1 MKKLFTYVIMLYAS
15 LSVSV
20 AQQIQYPEPVLNP
33 ESCTSIMVGK
43 KASADGSVMTSHT
56 CDSNYRTWMDIV
68 PSASYDHDTTTT
80 VYTGRMHTEYAEGTR
95 GMIAK
100 GTLPEARSTYQFLNT
115 AYPCLNEKQLGIG
128 ETTITGRKALVNKK
142 GMFMIEE
149 LQRIALQRCTTAR
162 DAIRLMGELIE
173 KYGYGD
179 WGECLTIADPKEVWH
194 FEVFGEGPAP
204 RFFCAPARVNL
215 IGEQAVTYPA
225 PKVMTGAEIDQAIT
239 RTDDALAQYV
249 QFKATTVI
257 SGNYINFNIE
267 GATTAQGSIYQATD
281 AQKAL
286 FTDGAEVTVEGY
298 FISISSGK
306 FFNVVPTKVNGVKA
320 QVIKR
325 GLKRAASV
333 PTTTYNAVYHYDNG
347 RWTVPANFC
356 VLNPADYTAMGSTT
370 QDLSAP
376 AKYLPTY
383 LASKY
388 PYAQQGDIRNVM
400 YRFYNSS
407 SKETSYACDQ
417 YTFDGS
423 AWVINTGIV
432 TETAQFVR
440 TGGKWMYDPNV
451 TITLPAGRNQELS
464 TKYFQACVDWVFN
477 NICKPMGDTD
487 IKSGAFYVTKHGNNE
502 YYSGTS
508 AYQGNVD
515 LRASAARAQYPTGY
529 EGMTDDEIVE
539 LEKQRFMNEV
549 MPGALSMLHPDA
561 KPIEG
566 LDVIYTINFS
576 VYTGTTTAY
585 TARFRVIA
593 PGKFEPVD
601 CTWDNKAE

>member
-1 MKKLFTYVIMLYAS
+1 
-15 LSVSV
+15 
-20 AQQIQYPEPVLNP
+20 
-33 ESCTSIMVGK
+33 
-43 KASADGSVMTSHT
+43 
-56 CDSNYRTWMDIV
+56 
-68 PSASYDHDTTTT
+68 
-80 VYTGRMHTEYAEGTR
+80 
-95 GMIAK
+95 
-100 GTLPEARSTYQFLNT
+100 
-115 AYPCLNEKQLGIG
+115 
-128 ETTITGRKALVNKK
+128 
-142 GMFMIEE
+142 
-149 LQRIALQRCTTAR
+149 
-162 DAIRLMGELIE
+162 
-173 KYGYGD
+173 
-179 WGECLTIADPKEVWH
+179 
-194 FEVFGEGPAP
+194 
-204 RFFCAPARVNL
+204 
-215 IGEQAVTYPA
+215 
-225 PKVMTGAEIDQAIT
+225 MTGAEIDQAIT